1 MNNQTESTK
10 CPICFIGYV
19 DYLVT
24 KHVLDET
31 IDGIPIVVDL
41 HYAVCDYCGSEQ
53 ATVEQIR
60 LNKEAYIKGTK
71 GKDR

>member
-1 MNNQTESTK
+1 
-10 CPICFIGYV
+10 
-19 DYLVT
+19 
-24 KHVLDET
+24 LDET